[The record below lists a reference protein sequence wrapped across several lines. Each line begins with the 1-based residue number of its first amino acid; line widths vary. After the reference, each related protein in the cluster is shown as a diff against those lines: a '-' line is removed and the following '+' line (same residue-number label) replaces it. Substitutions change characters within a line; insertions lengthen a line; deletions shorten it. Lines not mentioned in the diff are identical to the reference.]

1 MTTRA
6 AIIPL
11 IALTVAALLLLI
23 WLIRRHGKQ
32 RTAQFNLVATQMGL
46 SFSPKGEKALM
57 ERLSPLPLFTRGHS
71 KKMSNLLRGTSGQL
85 GISSQVEAGIFD
97 YRYNT
102 GGGQHQQSHA
112 QSVICFHAPQLSL
125 PAFSLRPKNFF
136 HKIGTA
142 FFGYQDIDFDSHPR
156 FSKRYLLR
164 GQDVQSIRTLF
175 TQEALAFFETQDNL
189 SVEGKD
195 DQLIVYRR
203 RALWF
208 TKRVTPTDVRLFIED
223 GSQVFRLFEL

>member
-6 AIIPL
+6 MIIAL
-11 IALTVAALLLLI
+11 IALTVAALLLFI
-23 WLIRRHGKQ
+23 WLIRQYGKQ
-32 RTAQFNLVATQMGL
+32 RTAQFDLVATQMGL
-46 SFSPKGEKALM
+46 SFSPKGEKTFM
-57 ERLSPLPLFTRGHS
+57 ERLSTLPLFTRGHS

-85 GISSQVEAGIFD
+85 GISSQAEAGIFD
-97 YRYNT
+97 YRYAT
-102 GGGQHQQSHA
+102 GGGQSQRTHA

-125 PAFSLRPKNFF
+125 PAFALRPKKFF

-203 RALWF
+203 RAVWL